1 MELVLLHADGGVSRK
16 EVRLTKDWIKY
27 QINVLH
33 QFSMKVMT
41 KEGHNR
47 LLLFTVPVHH
57 NHSFFPNSARG
68 SWKVALP
75 RCLLFAGSSE
85 AMQIG
90 RDSII
95 CWFFFHKSL
104 YYNRPSSRGYIFF
117 GFLSN
122 GFKVFKFPHLFLHEQ
137 HQVFRYSII
146 YKKLNTTFHFKS
158 LLKLKIFQ
166 SCMIFLNNFNLQ
178 KQMRIEQ

>member
-90 RDSII
+90 RYSII
-95 CWFFFHKSL
+95 CWFFFHKLL
-104 YYNRPSSRGYIFF
+104 YYNRPSSRGYIFLASWAMILEF
-117 GFLSN
+117 SN
-122 GFKVFKFPHLFLHEQ
+122 FPISFCMSSIKFFVTL
-137 HQVFRYSII
+137 
-146 YKKLNTTFHFKS
+146 
-158 LLKLKIFQ
+158 
-166 SCMIFLNNFNLQ
+166 
-178 KQMRIEQ
+178 